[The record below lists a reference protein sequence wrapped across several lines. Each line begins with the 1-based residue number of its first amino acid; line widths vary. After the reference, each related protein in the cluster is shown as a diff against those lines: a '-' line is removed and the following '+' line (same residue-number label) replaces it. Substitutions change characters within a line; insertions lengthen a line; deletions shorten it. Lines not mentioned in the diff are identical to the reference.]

1 MRRLLRIVGRA
12 FVVLA
17 VVLLLIGVTTLPSG
31 GLMFALPYVFFI
43 PGALIGAAGLLLL
56 RAGREV
62 RD

>member
-1 MRRLLRIVGRA
+1 MKRFLRVVGWTCI
-12 FVVLA
+12 VLA
-17 VVLLLIGVTTLPSG
+17 TALTLIGVTTLPSG

-43 PGALIGAAGLLLL
+43 PGAVIGAVGILLL